1 MRLVLSQVPDWDPE
15 LVGDGGDV
23 ERELPLLV
31 EADEVYLRQVGD
43 AAAGGDGV
51 VHHGLAGER
60 EERLGHVERERPEP
74 RPLGGAADHDDGNDA
89 LLGAGHGLLAA
100 SRSGRARRLGGGS
113 AAQLSLSGV
122 LPARVW

>member
-1 MRLVLSQVPDWDPE
+1 MWLILPQVPDWDPE

-60 EERLGHVERERPEP
+60 EERLGHVERQRPEP
-74 RPLGGAADHDDGNDA
+74 RPLGGAADHDDGDDA
-89 LLGAGHGLLAA
+89 LLGTGHGSGWLLVPVR
-100 SRSGRARRLGGGS
+100 SRRFDGGRRS
-113 AAQLSLSGV
+113 
-122 LPARVW
+122 